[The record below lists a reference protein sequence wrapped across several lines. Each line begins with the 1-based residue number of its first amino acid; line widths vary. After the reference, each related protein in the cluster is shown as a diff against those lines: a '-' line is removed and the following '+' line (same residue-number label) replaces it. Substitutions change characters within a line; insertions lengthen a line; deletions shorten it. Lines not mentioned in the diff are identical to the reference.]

1 MSLAGARAG
10 ARPPASRAS
19 IAGSG
24 RATVAQMPRRV
35 SVAGA
40 RRPPR
45 ASRAAR
51 RAPVRPVLRASASS
65 DPPAPWSEYDSKHT
79 SRSRWPR
86 ERRANLPAKNLR
98 SLLAAPGIVQTPCA
112 HDALSAALIERAGFN
127 AGFMSGFC
135 VSAARLAMPDAGLIS
150 YGEMEDVGRH
160 VCEAVSPGFPFIG
173 DADDGYGNAMN
184 AKRAT
189 RGYARAGFAGIL
201 MEDQV
206 APKACGHTRNRR
218 VIPRADAV
226 ARIKAACD
234 ERDEGP
240 AGDIVIFARSDARS
254 AESVEEALWRAAA
267 FADVG
272 ADALFIDAL
281 RSREEMERFCAI
293 APGVPKMANMLEGGG
308 STPICTPKEL
318 EEMGFKIVAYPLSL
332 LATTARA
339 MERALRE
346 IRDDGYPDE
355 SSMPTFEELKR
366 IVGFPEYYVDEARY
380 DTTHKAHV
388 PNIPPPMTNR

>member
-1 MSLAGARAG
+1 M
-10 ARPPASRAS
+10 
-19 IAGSG
+19 
-24 RATVAQMPRRV
+24 
-35 SVAGA
+35 
-40 RRPPR
+40 
-45 ASRAAR
+45 
-51 RAPVRPVLRASASS
+51 
-65 DPPAPWSEYDSKHT
+65 
-79 SRSRWPR
+79 
-86 ERRANLPAKNLR
+86 
-98 SLLAAPGIVQTPCA
+98 LAAPGIVQTPCA

>member
-65 DPPAPWSEYDSKHT
+65 DPAPSWSEYDSKHA